1 MFGELLF
8 SFDSLK
14 LGISYKAK
22 NPLHRAIWRRGVFL
36 RYYFR
41 ITAFSGI
48 CLNRNLRYLCR

>member
-22 NPLHRAIWRRGVFL
+22 KPECKKTLH
-36 RYYFR
+36 
-41 ITAFSGI
+41 SGRPVKQ
-48 CLNRNLRYLCR
+48 LFPPREEPRLP